1 MGDDVGARPSYMSRI
16 EATYKEVITQQNE
29 KNKYERLAK
38 FHELRLELQ
47 HLLTHNSDKNELD
60 KLETDEFII
69 NLEEKDRLEK
79 EGDERAAEVQR
90 RIEAENA
97 TRKVIWKRLM
107 NELWNSME
115 HKGKQLCSVKN
126 GK

>member
-47 HLLTHNSDKNELD
+47 HLLTHNSGTQK
-60 KLETDEFII
+60 II
-69 NLEEKDRLEK
+69 FLFFSKSS
-79 EGDERAAEVQR
+79 
-90 RIEAENA
+90 
-97 TRKVIWKRLM
+97 T
-107 NELWNSME
+107 
-115 HKGKQLCSVKN
+115 
-126 GK
+126 